1 MIGPIQFVAFRFD
14 TLDRFKGEILDQL
27 EALMDVPAIRVLDV
41 LFVAKEDDGDLVALE
56 LSDLGIDDSGDDE
69 ALGTLIGT
77 LMGFS
82 FEGEADAP
90 PGEITEASAIGVT
103 PEDIRRVGRDLA
115 PGTAAALFLLEHRW
129 AIGLR
134 DAIRDAGGTPVVQGF
149 LTLEGLVMV
158 GAELAA
164 VAEAMAAIEAAD
176 ALEAEA
182 TLRALEALATIEVAD
197 EVQAAAAAR
206 AVQGL
211 VAAGFVEAADAQDAV
226 AALVS
231 EELLLAA
238 MQEGSK

>member
-1 MIGPIQFVAFRFD
+1 MFGPIQFVAFRFD

-27 EALMDVPAIRVLDV
+27 EALMDVPAVRVLDV
-41 LFVAKEDDGDLVALE
+41 LFVAKEDNGDLVALE
-56 LSDLGIDDSGDDE
+56 LSDLGIDDSSEDE
-69 ALGTLIGT
+69 ALGTLIGA

-82 FEGEADAP
+82 FDRDADTP
-90 PGEITEASAIGVT
+90 PGEVTDASAIGVT

-115 PGTAAALFLLEHRW
+115 PGTAAALLLLEHRW

-134 DAIRDAGGTPVVQGF
+134 DAIREAGGMPVIQGF
-149 LTLEGLVMV
+149 LSLEGLVMV

-164 VAEAMAAIEAAD
+164 TVEAMAAIEVAD

-182 TLRALEALATIEVAD
+182 TLRSLEALATIDVAD
-197 EVQAAAAAR
+197 EVQAAASAR

-231 EELLLAA
+231 EELLNAV
-238 MQEGSK
+238 MEGSN